1 MPVKTDQ
8 FTDWEFP
15 LALDLPRD
23 ELHGMWLNQLAEIPF
38 EQLGRFKQA
47 QSFPHGYSREYL
59 TFYAPRDTGVHMV
72 LLWTLLQAKSSVA
85 INMYGFDDPHLAAL
99 LRHHAENPQ
108 LMVTLTLDSSQA
120 AGVDRDA
127 AAASSCATT
136 YRGNSIAIGRSERGT
151 ISHDKLMVVD
161 GLYLV
166 TGSTNWSFGGE
177 NLQDNQLTLTRDPI
191 ACAEARAV
199 IDLDHDM
206 MLKQM
211 AAATRG
217 KSATRRVVSGRSW
230 SGSARGTLRWDLERR
245 EARDERGRRTPR
257 DWLRRTDRARRHKRD
272 ARGACGRRGRP
283 PNDARRPREARTA
296 PATAPRRPRSPRR
309 RYFTDA
315 DRPEVART
323 ACAAAGRRRAA

>member
-23 ELHGMWLNQLAEIPF
+23 ELHGMSLNQLAEIPF

-47 QSFPHGYSREYL
+47 QSFPHGYSRDYL
-59 TFYAPRDTGVHMV
+59 TFYAPRDPGVHEV

-85 INMYGFDDPHLAAL
+85 INMYGFDDENLAAV

-120 AGVDRDA
+120 AGVAETPLLKFLRNDLP
-127 AAASSCATT
+127 
-136 YRGNSIAIGRSERGT
+136 GNSIAIGRSERGK
-151 ISHDKLMVVD
+151 ISHDKIMVVD

-177 NLQDNQLTLTRDPI
+177 NLQDNQLSLTRDPI

-199 IDLDHDM
+199 IDLDHDI

-217 KSATRRVVSGRSW
+217 KSATRRVVSGRQLVRQHT
-230 SGSARGTLRWDLERR
+230 G
-245 EARDERGRRTPR
+245 
-257 DWLRRTDRARRHKRD
+257 H
-272 ARGACGRRGRP
+272 
-283 PNDARRPREARTA
+283 
-296 PATAPRRPRSPRR
+296 
-309 RYFTDA
+309 
-315 DRPEVART
+315 
-323 ACAAAGRRRAA
+323 